1 MDPLW
6 LILIIPGSTVILV
19 GIIYAIVATTNS
31 EWAHHLYQS
40 LILGKTYRQTEYGGI
55 TLSGYNRKNAT
66 RKGRTRK
73 N

>member
-19 GIIYAIVATTNS
+19 GIIYAIVAATNS
-31 EWAHHLYQS
+31 EWAHHLYQT
-40 LILGKTYRQTEYGGI
+40 LILGKTYYQSDHGALAWY
-55 TLSGYNRKNAT
+55 SRKNAT